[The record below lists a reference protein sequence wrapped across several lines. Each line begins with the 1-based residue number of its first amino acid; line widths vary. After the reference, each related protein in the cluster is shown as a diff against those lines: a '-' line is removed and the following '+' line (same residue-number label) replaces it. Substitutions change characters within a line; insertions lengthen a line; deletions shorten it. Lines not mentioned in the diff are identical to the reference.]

1 MTLKNS
7 SFYRMIKK
15 SITNGKRMICLSYPG
30 MTRLRKN
37 ISSLAM
43 KNTIIRIFQLSF
55 TFITFIP
62 ISQAQEKDTEM
73 WLGGSLDSKFSK
85 KLNGQI
91 SQVFKFNDTIS
102 RYKSSF
108 TELGLKYDLNKFI
121 DFKIN
126 YRFIGNPPDGNTH
139 RFSADFASII
149 KKKNFPLSFA
159 YRMRYQ
165 HEILINNRNTT
176 DFIRNKFTLK
186 YNLSK
191 IVDPFVSFEMFY
203 RLNGKNEI
211 REFRYLI
218 GADWKLSDKL
228 ELSSYY
234 FYSDELNMRNTKDV
248 HTICFMLSYSL
259 DSKKEKQK
267 SSLK

>member
-1 MTLKNS
+1 
-7 SFYRMIKK
+7 
-15 SITNGKRMICLSYPG
+15 MICLSYPG
-30 MTRLRKN
+30 MPRLRKN

-43 KNTIIRIFQLSF
+43 KNTIIRIFHFFLAFIGF
-55 TFITFIP
+55 TQ
-62 ISQAQEKDTEM
+62 ISLAQEKDTEL
-73 WLGGSLDSKFSK
+73 WLGGSLNSKFKGKFS
-85 KLNGQI
+85 GQV
-91 SQVFKFNDTIS
+91 SQVFKFNDTIHH
-102 RYKSSF
+102 YKSSF
-108 TELGLKYDLNKFI
+108 TELGLKYDVNKFI

-139 RFSADFASII
+139 RFSGDFMTIF
-149 KKKNFPLSFA
+149 KKKNFPLSFG
-159 YRMRYQ
+159 YRLRYQ
-165 HEILINNRNTT
+165 HEILIRNRNTT

-211 REFRYLI
+211 REIRYLI
-218 GADWKLSDKL
+218 GAEWKLSDKMG
-228 ELSSYY
+228 LSTYY

-248 HTICFMLSYSL
+248 HTICFMLSYGL